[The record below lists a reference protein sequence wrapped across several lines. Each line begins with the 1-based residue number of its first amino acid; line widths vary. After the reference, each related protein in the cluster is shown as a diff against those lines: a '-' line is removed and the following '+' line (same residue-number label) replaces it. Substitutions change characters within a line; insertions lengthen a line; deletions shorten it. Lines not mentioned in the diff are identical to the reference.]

1 MYVEQK
7 YDSMLASFGGRQD
20 PATAYAAMYGQG
32 GFLNPGGH
40 VTPGVD
46 EGIVQANAATS
57 IDARAAAL
65 SQVGKVLD
73 DNSVGVVFYHKQLI
87 VAYSD
92 KVSGYAPSILGKP
105 KFFGITAP

>member
-1 MYVEQK
+1 
-7 YDSMLASFGGRQD
+7 
-20 PATAYAAMYGQG
+20 
-32 GFLNPGGH
+32 
-40 VTPGVD
+40 
-46 EGIVQANAATS
+46 VQANAATS